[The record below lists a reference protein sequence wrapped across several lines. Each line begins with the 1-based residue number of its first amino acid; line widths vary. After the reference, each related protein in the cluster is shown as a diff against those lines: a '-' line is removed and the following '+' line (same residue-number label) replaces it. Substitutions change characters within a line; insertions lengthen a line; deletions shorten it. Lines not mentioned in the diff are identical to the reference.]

1 LKVLVLVANSNSYPS
16 NIILPFIKKTWAQDE
31 RIKTIFYQGDG
42 ENDSLHGDT
51 LLLNVSSKQEFVNEK
66 GLKAFKWVIDNIEF
80 DVLFRCTTT
89 TYLDIENM
97 INFLGKQKLDNFFCG
112 PVDVYPWY
120 EVPEEE
126 KITFVSGAGCFFSRD
141 VIEKL
146 IENKDQYDFSLN
158 DDVAISELL
167 VNKLKIPITQGYRQD
182 FYNGYPFF
190 NEIDLN
196 NYHFRFKLSP
206 NFYPRYLE
214 ILTLLSIHFRK
225 SLNNNLLV
233 LIVDFMLY
241 LIFKFLR
248 FLNPKFI
255 YYKSRIFIMKIKKY
269 TINIIKRIPLIYKF
283 FELVKKSKQ
292 KKIVN

>member
-1 LKVLVLVANSNSYPS
+1 MKVLVLVANSNFYPS

-42 ENDSLHGDT
+42 ENDSLNGDT
-51 LLLNVSSKQEFVNEK
+51 LLLNVPSKQEFVNEK
-66 GLKAFKWVIDNIEF
+66 GLKAFKWVLDHIEF

-97 INFLGKQKLDNFFCG
+97 INFLSKQKLDNFFCG

-120 EVPEEE
+120 EVPEED

-141 VIEKL
+141 VIKKL

-167 VNKLKIPITQGYRQD
+167 ANKLKIPITQGYRQD
-182 FYNGYPFF
+182 FYDGYPFF
-190 NEIDLN
+190 KEIDFG
-196 NYHFRFKLSP
+196 NYHFRFKLSL

-225 SLNNNLLV
+225 SINKNVLV

-248 FLNPKFI
+248 FLNPNFI
-255 YYKSRIFIMKIKKY
+255 YYKSRIFIMKLRKHTK
-269 TINIIKRIPLIYKF
+269 NIIEKIPLIYNFLK
-283 FELVKKSKQ
+283 
-292 KKIVN
+292 

>member
-1 LKVLVLVANSNSYPS
+1 MKVLVLVANSNSYPS
-16 NIILPFIKKTWAQDE
+16 NIILPFIKKTWAKDE

-42 ENDSLHGDT
+42 ENDSLNGDT
-51 LLLNVSSKQEFVNEK
+51 LVLNVPSKQEFVNEK
-66 GLKAFKWVIDNIEF
+66 GLKAFEWVMDNIEF

-97 INFLGKQKLDNFFCG
+97 IDFLNKQKLDNFFCG

-141 VIEKL
+141 VVKKL
-146 IENKDQYDFSLN
+146 IENKDQYNFLLN

-167 VNKLKIPITQGYRQD
+167 VNKLKIPITEGSRQD
-182 FYNGYPFF
+182 FYHGYPFF
-190 NEIDLN
+190 KEIDFG

-206 NFYPRYLE
+206 NLYPRYLE

-225 SLNNNLLV
+225 SINQNILILV
-233 LIVDFMLY
+233 IDFMLY
-241 LIFKFLR
+241 FIYKFLR
-248 FLNPKFI
+248 YVNPKFI
-255 YYKSRIFIMKIKKY
+255 FYKSSIFIMKLRKQ
-269 TINIIKRIPLIYKF
+269 TMNIIKKIPLIYKF
-283 FELVKKSKQ
+283 FKLIKKK
-292 KKIVN
+292 

>member
-1 LKVLVLVANSNSYPS
+1 MKVLVLVANSNFYPS

-42 ENDSLHGDT
+42 ENDSLDGDT
-51 LLLNVSSKQEFVNEK
+51 LVLNVPSTQEFVNEK
-66 GLKAFKWVIDNIEF
+66 GLKAFEWVIDNIEF

-97 INFLGKQKLDNFFCG
+97 INFLNKQKLDNFFCG

-120 EVPEEE
+120 EVPEED

-141 VIEKL
+141 VIKKL
-146 IENKDQYDFSLN
+146 IEHKDQYNFSLN

-182 FYNGYPFF
+182 FYHGYPFF
-190 NEIDLN
+190 REIDFS

-206 NFYPRYLE
+206 NLYPRYLE
-214 ILTLLSIHFRK
+214 IITLLSIHFRK
-225 SLNNNLLV
+225 SINNNILV
-233 LIVDFMLY
+233 LLIDFILY
-241 LIFKFLR
+241 FIYKLLR

-255 YYKSRIFIMKIKKY
+255 VYKSSILIMKLRKQ
-269 TINIIKRIPLIYKF
+269 TTNIIKKIPLINRFYN
-283 FELVKKSKQ
+283 LIKKSKQ
-292 KKIVN
+292 KKIIN

>member
-1 LKVLVLVANSNSYPS
+1 MKVLILVANSNFYPS

-42 ENDSLHGDT
+42 ENDSLDGDT
-51 LLLNVSSKQEFVNEK
+51 LVLNVPSTQEFVNEK
-66 GLKAFKWVIDNIEF
+66 GLKAFEWVIDNIEF

-97 INFLGKQKLDNFFCG
+97 INFLNKQKLDNFFCG

-120 EVPEEE
+120 EVPEED

-141 VIEKL
+141 VIKKL
-146 IENKDQYDFSLN
+146 IEHKDQYNFSLN

-182 FYNGYPFF
+182 FYHGYPFF
-190 NEIDLN
+190 REIDFS

-206 NFYPRYLE
+206 NLYPRYLE

-225 SLNNNLLV
+225 SINKNIFVLLIDFV
-233 LIVDFMLY
+233 LYFIY
-241 LIFKFLR
+241 KFLR

-255 YYKSRIFIMKIKKY
+255 FYKAKMFIIKFRNQ
-269 TINIIKRIPLIYKF
+269 TINIIKKTPLINRFYN
-283 FELVKKSKQ
+283 LIKKSKQ
-292 KKIVN
+292 KKIIN